1 MRGIEYGGNMVK
13 LSKVGKSVDGEFE
26 SCGGEVER
34 RAEGNRR
41 AGERSVRVCVFMAL
55 VVGLAVG
62 AVVGGSASWTG
73 SQNAAAQNASAFDD
87 GSYGYGA
94 STDLRESYEANAAPR
109 VAMGANGQARF
120 SRPLEV
126 PPLYAFDSPLDETG
140 RQIILVDSETK
151 RICVYW
157 IRQRGSNSTIEL
169 VATRAFELDLKLE
182 NFNGEGLT
190 PAQIREQL

>member
-1 MRGIEYGGNMVK
+1 MIFNLRNIEYEGVLVK
-13 LSKVGKSVDGEFE
+13 LKRIKQGVEANDIRKGAGKGTSGLALALGVG
-26 SCGGEVER
+26 
-34 RAEGNRR
+34 
-41 AGERSVRVCVFMAL
+41 L
-55 VVGLAVG
+55 VVGAIL
-62 AVVGGSASWTG
+62 
-73 SQNAAAQNASAFDD
+73 
-87 GSYGYGA
+87 GA
-94 STDLRESYEANAAPR
+94 STLNAGAQNPNLYGDPNGSTNLREAYELNAAPR
-109 VAMGANGQARF
+109 VSTGPNGQARF

-169 VATRAFELDLKLE
+169 VATRAYELDLKLE

-190 PAQIREQL
+190 PGQIREQLNGE

>member
-1 MRGIEYGGNMVK
+1 MRKEAKNCSARMGI
-13 LSKVGKSVDGEFE
+13 
-26 SCGGEVER
+26 
-34 RAEGNRR
+34 
-41 AGERSVRVCVFMAL
+41 VFAL
-55 VVGLAVG
+55 VVGLIVG
-62 AVVGGSASWTG
+62 AIVGGSTM
-73 SQNAAAQNASAFDD
+73 NAGAQNPAAFTEPGESVNLRSA
-87 GSYGYGA
+87 
-94 STDLRESYEANAAPR
+94 YEANAAPR
-109 VAMGANGQARF
+109 VSTRANGQTTF

-157 IRQRGSNSTIEL
+157 VRQRGTNSTIEL

-190 PAQIREQL
+190 PGQIREQLNGE

>member
-1 MRGIEYGGNMVK
+1 MLLII
-13 LSKVGKSVDGEFE
+13 F
-26 SCGGEVER
+26 
-34 RAEGNRR
+34 
-41 AGERSVRVCVFMAL
+41 
-55 VVGLAVG
+55 
-62 AVVGGSASWTG
+62 AS
-73 SQNAAAQNASAFDD
+73 
-87 GSYGYGA
+87 
-94 STDLRESYEANAAPR
+94 
-109 VAMGANGQARF
+109 
-120 SRPLEV
+120 LEV

-190 PAQIREQL
+190 PGQIREQLNGE